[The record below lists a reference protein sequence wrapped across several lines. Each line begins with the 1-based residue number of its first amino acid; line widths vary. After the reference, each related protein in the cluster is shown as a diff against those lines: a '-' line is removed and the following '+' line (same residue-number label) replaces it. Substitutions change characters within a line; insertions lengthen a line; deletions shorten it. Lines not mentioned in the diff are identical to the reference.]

1 MERQGDSLNSKEKS
15 ERNTRDRQ
23 LPMKTFVSAAER
35 AEIEVRAEA
44 AGLSVSSYL
53 RAAGLGHPVR
63 SVLDHDAVMALAKV
77 NADQGR
83 LGGLLKLWLSKRPGD
98 GAPEKDVRQLLH
110 GIEELQGALAK
121 VVARL

>member
-1 MERQGDSLNSKEKS
+1 MNSKAKLGRE
-15 ERNTRDRQ
+15 TRDRQ
-23 LPMKTFVSAAER
+23 LPMKTFVSATER
-35 AEIEVRAEA
+35 AEIEARAEA

-63 SVLDHDAVMALAKV
+63 SVFDHDAVMALAKV

-83 LGGLLKLWLSKRPGD
+83 LGGLLKLWLSSRSGE
-98 GAPEKDVRQLLH
+98 GAPETDVRQLLH
-110 GIEELQGALAK
+110 GIEDLQGALAR